1 MRGALDVM
9 PTLVWIFHFLCNALG
24 FDPAGQ
30 MGAQHIPMAETLVGA
45 EYYVPFPPKVSSV
58 WKFLVSFSSP
68 DSSTLHSHLRV

>member
-1 MRGALDVM
+1 MGGALDVM
-9 PTLVWIFHFLCNALG
+9 PTLVRIFHFLCNALS

-58 WKFLVSFSSP
+58 WQFLVSVSSP